1 VEIRQLEAFIAVAQ
15 EGNFTQAADRLDIR
29 QPSLS
34 ARIRRLERSLGGKLI
49 DRSSRPVA
57 LTPLGKSFLPLAERA
72 LAILEAAGELARAE
86 HLDSGMQLRLGCPFS
101 VATYLMPEVVD
112 GFSHEF
118 PQAEL
123 YIEAGNSDFVVSRL
137 RDELIDLG
145 FAAAFPKFL
154 TQAQILL
161 QLHDEMAVA
170 VSPENPMAGL
180 RAVPVAELWLYRVLL
195 IHWGPAFQ
203 AYVDSLRQMSPIA
216 GPVVRL
222 PLASALPMTRQ
233 PNTITFMPRRL
244 IQASGLAEV
253 DIRGFSFA
261 WDIALLTRPGRRL
274 NHLETK
280 FVEIVNTVW
289 QESEPA
295 RL

>member
-1 VEIRQLEAFIAVAQ
+1 MEIRQLEAFIAVAR
-15 EGNFTQAADRLDIR
+15 EGSFTQAAESLDIR

-34 ARIRRLERSLGGKLI
+34 ARIRRLEQGLGGKLI
-49 DRSSRPVA
+49 NRSSRPVG
-57 LTPLGKSFLPLAERA
+57 LTPLGKSFIPLAERA

-86 HLDSGMQLRLGCPFS
+86 HLDSGLQLRLGCPFS
-101 VATYLMPEVVD
+101 VATYLMPEVLD
-112 GFSHEF
+112 SFSHEF

-123 YIEAGNSDFVVSRL
+123 YIEAGNSDFVVARL

-170 VSPENPMAGL
+170 VSPENPMAGF
-180 RAVPVAELWLYRVLL
+180 RAFPVADLWRYRVLL
-195 IHWGPAFQ
+195 IHWGPAFH
-203 AYVDSLRQMSPIA
+203 AYVDSLRQMSTDT

-233 PNTITFMPRRL
+233 PDTITFMPRRL
-244 IQASGLAEV
+244 LEASGLAEV
-253 DIRGFSFA
+253 DVRGFSFA
-261 WDIALLTRPGRRL
+261 WDVALLTRPGRSL
-274 NHLETK
+274 NHLEMK
-280 FVEIVNTVW
+280 FVEIVNTAW
-289 QESEPA
+289 EASEPA
-295 RL
+295 R